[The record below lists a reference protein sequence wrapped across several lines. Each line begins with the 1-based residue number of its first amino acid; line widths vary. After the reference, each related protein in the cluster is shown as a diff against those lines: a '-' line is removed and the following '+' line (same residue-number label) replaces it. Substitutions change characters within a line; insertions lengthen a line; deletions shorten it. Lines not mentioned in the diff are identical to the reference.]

1 MKRGGKRMQFANSVM
16 IQRSPHDVFEFLA
29 EFENVPRWNYAI
41 VETRKTSEGA
51 IGVGTTYRQ
60 VRSVPSNS
68 EEEFVIT
75 EFEPDT
81 RLAIRGTLGPLE
93 GTLVYIL
100 EPIADGTRLT
110 NEADLE
116 GQGLMKFAAPI
127 AGGRVRGAVAANLSE
142 LKALLDSSSS

>member
-1 MKRGGKRMQFANSVM
+1 VELRHTRDSEDFGRGSRGRDNLPTGSF
-16 IQRSPHDVFEFLA
+16 
-29 EFENVPRWNYAI
+29 
-41 VETRKTSEGA
+41 
-51 IGVGTTYRQ
+51 
-60 VRSVPSNS
+60 PSKS

-93 GTLVYIL
+93 GTLIYIL
-100 EPIADGTRLT
+100 EPIADGTHLT

-142 LKALLDSSSS
+142 LKALLESSSS